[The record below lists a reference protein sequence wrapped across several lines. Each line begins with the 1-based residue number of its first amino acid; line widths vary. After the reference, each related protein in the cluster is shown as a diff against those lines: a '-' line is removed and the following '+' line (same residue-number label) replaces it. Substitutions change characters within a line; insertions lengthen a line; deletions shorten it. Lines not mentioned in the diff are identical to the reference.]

1 MGSLTVEIIQ
11 QQQINLRNKIK
22 KRNLKISRNIK
33 KEKKHPLLNMKSCLF
48 NVAEAKN
55 VFEVVVKPLKP
66 LGA

>member
-1 MGSLTVEIIQ
+1 M
-11 QQQINLRNKIK
+11 
-22 KRNLKISRNIK
+22 K
-33 KEKKHPLLNMKSCLF
+33 KEKKKHPLLNMKSCLF